1 MSDPPERPTISL
13 PAAQRPILL
22 VVVDTEEEFPWS
34 EFDRRN
40 TQVTAMAEV
49 HTAQAVCDAHG
60 VVPTYVADFPVVTQ
74 RQGYEPLREFL
85 AAGRCVVGAHLHPW
99 VTPPFTETVNA
110 HNSYPGNLPRAL
122 EQAKLQALVAAIE
135 RHLGVRPVVYKAG
148 RYGLGPNTHA
158 ILEAEGF
165 DVDLSPSPPY
175 DFSADGGPDF
185 SREEAAPYW
194 FGAGRRLLAVP
205 NTGAF
210 VGWAGR
216 WSRAL
221 WGAAARPLARRLH
234 AGGVL
239 GRLGAVSRVRLS
251 PEGFPLAE
259 LQRLTTFLF
268 RRGHRVFVLSFHSS
282 SLKPGCTS
290 YVRTAEDRARFLQT
304 LDDYF
309 GFFLQRFDG
318 IAMTPLQL
326 REHLLDQE
334 PDLVP

>member
-1 MSDPPERPTISL
+1 M
-13 PAAQRPILL
+13 

-49 HTAQAVCDAHG
+49 HRAQAVCDAHG
-60 VVPTYVADFPVVTQ
+60 IVPTYVADFPVVTQ
-74 RQGYEPLREFL
+74 RQGYEPLCGFL
-85 AAGRCVVGAHLHPW
+85 ADGRCVVGAHLHPW
-99 VTPPFTETVNA
+99 VTPPFTEAVNA
-110 HNSYPGNLPRAL
+110 RNSYPGNLPREL
-122 EQAKLQALVAAIE
+122 ERAKLQALVAAIE
-135 RHLGVRPVVYKAG
+135 RHLGVRPTVYKAG

-158 ILEAEGF
+158 LLEAEGF

-175 DFSADGGPDF
+175 DFTADGGPDYT
-185 SREEAAPYW
+185 RHPLAPFW
-194 FGAGRRLLAVP
+194 FGERHRLLAIP

-216 WSRAL
+216 FAAPLWRMASRK
-221 WGAAARPLARRLH
+221 LARLLR

-239 GRLGAVSRVRLS
+239 GRIGAVSRVRLS
-251 PEGFPLAE
+251 PEGFALAD
-259 LQRLTTFLF
+259 LQRLTEFLM
-268 RRGHRVFVLSFHSS
+268 RRGHRLFVLSFHSS

-290 YVRTAEDRARFLQT
+290 YVQNADDRARFLRT

-326 REHLLDQE
+326 RTELLDRE
-334 PDLVP
+334 PNLVP